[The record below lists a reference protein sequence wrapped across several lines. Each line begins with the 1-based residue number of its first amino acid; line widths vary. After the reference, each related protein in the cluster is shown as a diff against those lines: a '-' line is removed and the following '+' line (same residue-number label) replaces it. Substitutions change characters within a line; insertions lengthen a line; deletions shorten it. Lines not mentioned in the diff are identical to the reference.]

1 MAEKKITKLMVIEM
15 MLADEVINGNE
26 TYKNYLENEKEILQ
40 KKSANRK
47 ATKNQTENAEIK
59 EVILDILAEITSG
72 RAGEIQ
78 MALQKSDE
86 KFGSLSNQRVSA
98 ILKQMVEDGAVVK
111 TVDKKVSIFRLA

>member
-1 MAEKKITKLMVIEM
+1 MEKKITKLMVIEM
-15 MLADEVINGNE
+15 MLADEVIKGND
-26 TYKNYLENEKEILQ
+26 TYKNYLENEKELLQ

-59 EVILDILAEITSG
+59 EVILEVLAEITSG

-98 ILKQMVEDGAVVK
+98 ILKQMVEDGTVRK
-111 TVDKKVSIFRLA
+111 TVDKKVSTFSLV

>member
-15 MLADEVINGNE
+15 MLADEVINSND
-26 TYKNYLENEKEILQ
+26 TYVKYLENEKEILQ

-59 EVILDILAEITSG
+59 EVILEVLAEITSG

-98 ILKQMVEDGAVVK
+98 ILKQMVEDGTVVK
-111 TVDKKVSIFRLA
+111 TVDKKVSTFRLA

>member
-98 ILKQMVEDGAVVK
+98 ILKQMVEDGIVVK

>member
-15 MLADEVINGNE
+15 MLADEVISGND
-26 TYKNYLENEKEILQ
+26 TYVKYLENEKEILQ

-59 EVILDILAEITSG
+59 EVILDILAEMTSG

-98 ILKQMVEDGAVVK
+98 ILKQMVEDGTVVK